1 MSYDPQIEE
10 YGEFRRR
17 HGVASTS
24 SVEAFSSVKLGGFP
38 AIQSRPGD
46 GEN

>member
-24 SVEAFSSVKLGGFP
+24 SDEAFR
-38 AIQSRPGD
+38 Q
-46 GEN
+46 